1 MLLDIVTPDRRVFTG
16 ESDDVVIPG
25 VNGEFE
31 ALPGHAPFVSIVGT
45 GILRYKAKAS
55 GGQEVRMMVSGGF
68 VEIADDRVTLMVE
81 SAALADEVSAEVERK
96 SLYELEQKMKA
107 LGPVAAEDE
116 SFLALKAE
124 VDRAATKLTLI
135 K

>member
-16 ESDDVVIPG
+16 ETDDVVVPG
-25 VNGEFE
+25 INGELE

-45 GILRYKAKAS
+45 GILRYRHGNKD
-55 GGQEVRMMVSGGF
+55 VRLMVSGGF

-81 SAALADEVSAEVERK
+81 SAALVDEVSAEVERK
-96 SLYELEQKMKA
+96 QLHELEQKMKA

-116 SFLALKAE
+116 GFLALKAE